1 MRNRIIQVR
10 HYSRKMMIMMLTGA
24 ICCSSCFCQTAFA
37 KTSKVRVYDAE
48 KGTTSFTSFT
58 YSDNKKDESLAP
70 SEGTG
75 AISSASQKVV
85 IFHQADGTTITRK
98 ADSNGKVTLPAIKNE
113 TGYTFL
119 GWSTKPD
126 QTQNPQYQAGQVIQV
141 KKKTHLY
148 AVMYNWKQEP
158 DMQVGNLAGQLSE
171 YSGVIFVGDSRTYFM
186 QKTLLQEYGKDAV
199 AKVSFVCKTG
209 EGLSWFETAGERVM
223 RSEIARLQSD
233 SDKPVAVIFNLGVND
248 LSSHNSGNGVDYK
261 GEANAYLAR
270 MNTLAEELESD
281 CRLFYMSV
289 NPVNTAMKPTRKEV
303 QLRYFN
309 DRLQSGLNHR
319 FQWIDTYK
327 YLMKN
332 GYSTYNEFKGN
343 IDDGVHYSARTYK
356 RIYKYCMKAIR

>member
-1 MRNRIIQVR
+1 
-10 HYSRKMMIMMLTGA
+10 MIMMLTGA

-75 AISSASQKVV
+75 AISSASQKAV
-85 IFHQADGTTITRK
+85 IFHQADGSTIIRK
-98 ADSNGKVTLPAIKNE
+98 ADSNGKVTLPAIRNQ

-126 QTQNPQYQAGQVIQV
+126 IQV
-141 KKKTHLY
+141 
-148 AVMYNWKQEP
+148 N
-158 DMQVGNLAGQLSE
+158 NLAAQLSE
-171 YSGVIFVGDSRTYFM
+171 YSGIIFVGDSRTYFM
-186 QKTLLQEYGKDAV
+186 QKTLLREYGKDAV

-261 GEANAYLAR
+261 GEANAYLR
-270 MNTLAEELESD
+270 
-281 CRLFYMSV
+281 V
-289 NPVNTAMKPTRKEV
+289 
-303 QLRYFN
+303 
-309 DRLQSGLNHR
+309 
-319 FQWIDTYK
+319 
-327 YLMKN
+327 
-332 GYSTYNEFKGN
+332 
-343 IDDGVHYSARTYK
+343 
-356 RIYKYCMKAIR
+356 

>member
-85 IFHQADGTTITRK
+85 IFHQADGSTIIRK
-98 ADSNGKVTLPAIKNE
+98 ADSNGKVTLPAIRNQ

-141 KKKTHLY
+141 RKKTH
-148 AVMYNWKQEP
+148 
-158 DMQVGNLAGQLSE
+158 
-171 YSGVIFVGDSRTYFM
+171 
-186 QKTLLQEYGKDAV
+186 
-199 AKVSFVCKTG
+199 
-209 EGLSWFETAGERVM
+209 
-223 RSEIARLQSD
+223 
-233 SDKPVAVIFNLGVND
+233 
-248 LSSHNSGNGVDYK
+248 
-261 GEANAYLAR
+261 
-270 MNTLAEELESD
+270 
-281 CRLFYMSV
+281 
-289 NPVNTAMKPTRKEV
+289 
-303 QLRYFN
+303 
-309 DRLQSGLNHR
+309 
-319 FQWIDTYK
+319 
-327 YLMKN
+327 
-332 GYSTYNEFKGN
+332 
-343 IDDGVHYSARTYK
+343 
-356 RIYKYCMKAIR
+356 

>member
-24 ICCSSCFCQTAFA
+24 ICFSSCFCETAFA
-37 KTSKVRVYDAE
+37 KTSKVRVYDVE

-58 YSDNKKDESLAP
+58 YSDNKNDESLAP
-70 SEGTG
+70 SEGAE

-85 IFHQADGTTITRK
+85 IFHQADGSTIIRK
-98 ADSNGKVTLPAIKNE
+98 ADSNGKVTLPAIRNQ

-141 KKKTHLY
+141 RKKTHLY
-148 AVMYNWKQEP
+148 AVMYNWQQEP
-158 DMQVGNLAGQLSE
+158 DIQVNNLAAQLSE
-171 YSGVIFVGDSRTYFM
+171 YSGIIFVGDSRTYFM
-186 QKTLLQEYGKDAV
+186 QKTLLREYGKDAV

-248 LSSHNSGNGVDYK
+248 LSSHNSGNG
-261 GEANAYLAR
+261 G
-270 MNTLAEELESD
+270 
-281 CRLFYMSV
+281 
-289 NPVNTAMKPTRKEV
+289 
-303 QLRYFN
+303 
-309 DRLQSGLNHR
+309 
-319 FQWIDTYK
+319 
-327 YLMKN
+327 
-332 GYSTYNEFKGN
+332 
-343 IDDGVHYSARTYK
+343 
-356 RIYKYCMKAIR
+356 

>member
-1 MRNRIIQVR
+1 
-10 HYSRKMMIMMLTGA
+10 MIKKLFFVMLTGV
-24 ICCSSCFCQTAFA
+24 ICCGSFSCETAFA
-37 KTSKVRVYDAE
+37 KTGKAKVYDVE
-48 KGTTSFTSFT
+48 KGTTEITSFT
-58 YSDNKKDESLAP
+58 YSNNKKDESLSP

-75 AISSASQKVV
+75 TVSQRSVV
-85 IFHQADGTTITRK
+85 CHQADGSAIIRK
-98 ADSNGKVTLPAIKNE
+98 ADSNGKVTLPAVKNQ

-119 GWSTKPD
+119 GWSTKKG
-126 QTQNPQYQAGQVIQV
+126 QTQSPQYQAGQVIQV

-158 DMQVGNLAGQLSE
+158 DIKVNNLASQLSE
-171 YSGVIFVGDSRTYFM
+171 YSGIIFVGDSRTYFM

-199 AKVSFVCKTG
+199 SKVSFVCKTG
-209 EGLSWFETAGERVM
+209 EGLNWFETTGERQL
-223 RSEIARLQSD
+223 RSEIARLQ

-261 GEANAYLAR
+261 GVANAYLAR
-270 MNTLAEELESD
+270 MNTLAEELESS

-289 NPVNTAMKPTRKEV
+289 NPVNTAMKPTRKEA

-309 DRLQSGLNHR
+309 DRLQSGLNDR

-332 GYSTYNEFKGN
+332 GYSTYNTFKGN
-343 IDDGVHYSARTYK
+343 IDDGVHYSVRTYK
-356 RIYKYCMKAIR
+356 RIYKYCMNAIR